1 MFQGENA
8 ITIDDKGRMAVPTA
22 FRDVIAREHGN
33 RLVATYNPFDAGSLW
48 IYPHDAWEP
57 VRDHVNRLPK
67 AKTANRLM
75 QFKLVGA
82 ATILEPDG
90 NGRITLP
97 RSMREATGI
106 ERKAVLLGMGD
117 KFELWSEKAHTAQV
131 HAVLSDEDLTD
142 DLLDLPL

>member
-1 MFQGENA
+1 MFQGETA

-33 RLVATYNPFDAGSLW
+33 RLVATYNPFEAGSLW
-48 IYPHDAWEP
+48 IYPHGVWEP

-67 AKTANRLM
+67 AKAANRLM

-82 ATILEPDG
+82 ATLLELDG

-97 RSMREATGI
+97 RSMRDALEI
-106 ERKAVLLGMGD
+106 ERKAVLVGMGD

-131 HAVLSDEDLTD
+131 RAVLSDGDLTD